1 MRRLLI
7 EFGVPPE
14 DILLEETGTD
24 TLSSVVALHRLL
36 RLHPDIKC
44 VYAAT
49 SAYHLPRCVLLL
61 WLVGVWAKTC
71 PPPPVPVSTSLT
83 KHWYWRLRELA
94 AIPYD
99 AILIVFARL
108 TGRLTIR

>member
-7 EFGVPPE
+7 EMGVPPN
-14 DILLEETGTD
+14 DIVPEETGTD
-24 TLSSVVALHRLL
+24 TLSSVVALLGLL
-36 RLHPDIKC
+36 RLRSDIRR

-61 WLVGVWAKTC
+61 WLAGVRATTC
-71 PPPPVPVSTSLT
+71 PPPPVPGSMPLT
-83 KHWYWRLRELA
+83 KRWYWRLRELA

-99 AILIVFARL
+99 AMLIVFARV
-108 TGRLTIR
+108 TGRLTVR